1 MDVVEIILF
10 LTLRSFRESNGG
22 EGPEFEDEEED
33 DRERVETCSNRSFQ
47 KSMKSFSD
55 NFDDMTT
62 FPEAVPKIRLMGC

>member
-33 DRERVETCSNRSFQ
+33 DRERVETGSNRSFQ